1 MSARSSR
8 SGIARADA
16 APPPVGSV
24 VPVATLDGDER
35 RQLLALMRSH
45 FRDVTEARFA
55 ADLADKEV
63 AVLLRR
69 AGEIVG
75 FSTLAR
81 SDDRF
86 AGEGVT
92 AFFSG
97 DTIVRRDARASAD
110 LARVWARHVFAEA
123 DRLRRAEPRRRVVWL
138 LISSGYKTYRFLP
151 LFFRDYLPAPGRDAA
166 PADLALLRQL
176 AAGRFGSRF
185 DPASGIVRLAHPT
198 PLRDGV
204 ADVTAPRL
212 RDPHVA
218 HFVGANPD
226 HAAGDEL
233 VCLADL
239 HPDNVT
245 AAGRRMLGLDR
256 GGLRTGAPG
265 GGSASGAPDRA

>member
-8 SGIARADA
+8 SGFARAEA
-16 APPPVGSV
+16 APSPPVGSV
-24 VPVATLDGDER
+24 VPVAALDGDAR

-45 FRDVTEARFA
+45 FRGVTEARFA

-69 AGEIVG
+69 ADEIVG

-92 AFFSG
+92 TFFSG
-97 DTIVRRDARASAD
+97 DTIVRRDARGTAE
-110 LARVWARHVFAEA
+110 LARVWARYVFAEA
-123 DRLRRAEPRRRVVWL
+123 ERLRRVEPRRRVVWL

-151 LFFRDYLPAPGRDAA
+151 LFFRAYVPAPGCDPA
-166 PADLALLRQL
+166 PADLALLRAV
-176 AAGRFGSRF
+176 AAGRFGARF

-198 PLRDGV
+198 PLRRGV

-218 HFVGANPD
+218 HFVSANPG

-245 AAGRRMLGLDR
+245 AAGRRMLGLGR
-256 GGLRTGAPG
+256 GGRSTGAPE
-265 GGSASGAPDRA
+265 RA